1 MLDMLLEAQEFI
13 PQELLQGVVFFL
25 QALMDGEITFVQQL
39 AQAVQMLA
47 QGVWIEAGGR

>member
-13 PQELLQGVVFFL
+13 SEELLQGVVFFL
-25 QALMDGEITFVQQL
+25 QTLVYGEIPFVQQL

-47 QGVWIEAGGR
+47 QGVWVEAGGR